1 MLDSLSY
8 NRSYISRAFK
18 KYMSCTMTNY
28 INDLRFTSAYSLL
41 RSTDR
46 TIGDIIASVGI
57 SNKTYFYK
65 EFYKRYHA
73 TPAQIKAKHESQQ
86 N

>member
-1 MLDSLSY
+1 MLDSLAY

-18 KYMSCTMTNY
+18 KYMNRTLTDY
-28 INDLRFTSAYSLL
+28 VNDLRFTSAYSLL

-46 TIGDIIASVGI
+46 TISDIIASVGI

-73 TPAQIKAKHESQQ
+73 TPAQIKAKHEPQQ
-86 N
+86 D